1 VISPFLS
8 SSSEAT
14 PPLSLLAPSYF
25 MDFPGLCFSPDIGVQ
40 LAVWHR
46 FGEPINFAPLDG
58 PKEFFLVASVG

>member
-1 VISPFLS
+1 
-8 SSSEAT
+8 
-14 PPLSLLAPSYF
+14 